1 MQVGGM
7 AVHVLL
13 LLLLLLLLRERQ
25 RCWKP
30 VARPRPLL
38 RLVALQL
45 CVMIRLAVEFPR
57 QRFDGGSA
65 LEFGVGEGRG
75 LGVVGVLLVVVG
87 AGHR

>member
-13 LLLLLLLLRERQ
+13 LLLRERQ

-30 VARPRPLL
+30 VVRPRPLL

-45 CVMIRLAVEFPR
+45 RVMIRLAVEFSR